1 MVSGIPPFIVFLFKI
16 FNFIFFN
23 TREGGGA
30 IWIKIKAGINVHKL
44 SN

>member
-23 TREGGGA
+23 REGGGA